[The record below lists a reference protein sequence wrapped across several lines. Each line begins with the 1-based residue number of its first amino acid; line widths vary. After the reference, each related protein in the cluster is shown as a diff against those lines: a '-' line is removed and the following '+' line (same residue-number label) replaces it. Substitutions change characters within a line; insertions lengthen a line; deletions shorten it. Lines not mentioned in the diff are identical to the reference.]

1 MIVVRAAPSP
11 DSAQIVA
18 PFVEGDFVRYSGTT
32 YRTFTVARCYLQAL
46 AANSRWIVEERNA
59 DTHEAAELELV
70 RQSN

>member
-1 MIVVRAAPSP
+1 MNVLRAPASP
-11 DSAQIVA
+11 GSAQIVA
-18 PFVEGDFVRYSGTT
+18 PFVEGDLVRYIGTT
-32 YRTFTVARCYLQAL
+32 YRTFTVARCYVQAL